1 MGKKFLTGKIRILCA
16 SKLGVRFIH
25 VGQKCLA
32 SIDVANPGEAI
43 FHVNVTQLV
52 QLGAT
57 VAGTLI

>member
-25 VGQKCLA
+25 AGQKCLA
-32 SIDVANPGEAI
+32 SIDVANPGEEI

>member
-16 SKLGVRFIH
+16 SRLGVRFIH

-32 SIDVANPGEAI
+32 SIDVANPVEAI